1 MRKPSKA
8 KLNKPKAK
16 VQTKA
21 ELLDHIRK
29 MRDELQAA
37 QQLITMMQ
45 NEIKEVV
52 ILNKSLTRT
61 VENLSKRDC

>member
-1 MRKPSKA
+1 MRKPRITKTKVVKA
-8 KLNKPKAK
+8 KTH
-16 VQTKA
+16 TKT

-29 MRDELQAA
+29 MKEELQAA

-61 VENLSKRDC
+61 VENLSKREY